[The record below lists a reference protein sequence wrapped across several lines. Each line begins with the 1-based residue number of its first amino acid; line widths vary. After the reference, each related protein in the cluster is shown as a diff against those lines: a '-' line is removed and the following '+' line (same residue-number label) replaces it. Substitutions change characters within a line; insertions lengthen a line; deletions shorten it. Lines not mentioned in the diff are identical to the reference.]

1 MVPIHGKID
10 ISYSYIVKPS
20 CWENRIKIGINS
32 MENNV
37 KIDDVND
44 KLIDL
49 ELAKQDNQN
58 SKVRKYLPAVVFLA
72 SFYYSFLL
80 ALGLAIGYMGSKI
93 FAKILLDRG
102 AVDSI
107 YIDCGKWKLHM
118 HHWILGALLLLI
130 VWFIDYFYLP
140 RFFVG
145 VVTGIIAHDIYDY
158 NDWHKVLVKN
168 EDRKV

>member
-1 MVPIHGKID
+1 
-10 ISYSYIVKPS
+10 
-20 CWENRIKIGINS
+20 
-32 MENNV
+32 MEND
-37 KIDDVND
+37 IND

-49 ELAKQDNQN
+49 ELAKSDNN
-58 SKVRKYLPAVVFLA
+58 SKVRKFFPAIVLVA

-80 ALGLAIGYMGSKI
+80 ALGLALGYIGSKI
-93 FAKILLDRG
+93 FSKYLIENG
-102 AVDSI
+102 KVDCI
-107 YIDCGKWKLHM
+107 YIDCGKWKIHM

-145 VVTGIIAHDIYDY
+145 AVCGIIAHDIYDF

-168 EDRKV
+168 EDHK